1 MAARPTWKGYLK
13 ISLVNIPVKVF
24 HMDDLIQ
31 CLVDDIDG
39 AMPRTPP
46 ISLHGI
52 HSLLPADKEDTEV
65 ATSIVFA
72 RLLDFIR
79 YMESDPF
86 DLLQGVANGR
96 ETVLKLKFLL
106 WSSLNPFS
114 FHSSGPSAYFYGQ

>member
-1 MAARPTWKGYLK
+1 NREARGPYLEKAVKPELRNRYKQLFARYDDGAAELMFVTNHRRNDAHFEQVK
-13 ISLVNIPVKVF
+13 NIPVKVF

-46 ISLHGI
+46 ISLNGI
-52 HSLLPADKEDTEV
+52 HSLLPADKADTEV

-86 DLLQGVANGR
+86 DLL
-96 ETVLKLKFLL
+96 
-106 WSSLNPFS
+106 
-114 FHSSGPSAYFYGQ
+114 